1 MSGLAAELFPQ
12 ADEAL
17 SGEVGSPERMA
28 IIWLLGSVSREAE
41 VMLGEAIGAAA
52 AQARGALARP
62 TLTAAAGGGGCGE
75 AMGWWGRPT
84 AAGPTPVV
92 FCTWMGVTAAVGRS
106 WLCAKTRQ

>member
-12 ADEAL
+12 ADDVL

-41 VMLGEAIGAAA
+41 VMLGEVMDAAA

-62 TLTAAAGGGGCGE
+62 ILTAVIGGRGWEE
-75 AMGWWGRPT
+75 ARG
-84 AAGPTPVV
+84 
-92 FCTWMGVTAAVGRS
+92 
-106 WLCAKTRQ
+106 